1 MGGIP
6 PCDIGEGIL
15 LTPSPNTSIQCYI
28 TRCGRAGVSKS
39 ERERRGASERG
50 EANAREMRLSLL
62 QRTALVRSCSLAML
76 KGPVANSQR

>member
-28 TRCGRAGVSKS
+28 TRCGRVGVLKS
-39 ERERRGASERG
+39 ERERRGASEQG
-50 EANAREMRLSLL
+50 EANAHGCVFRF
-62 QRTALVRSCSLAML
+62 CSGQLWSAA
-76 KGPVANSQR
+76 VH